1 MMKPA
6 STSPGD
12 VGRLERWS
20 DWLNP
25 LLVREV
31 RQSLRGRIFSG
42 AIVLTSLIS
51 AIVLIC
57 GILAITAGRSRSDG
71 NGLEIF
77 SVLYY
82 LLWGLCCVL
91 LPMSAATRFRAER
104 GSGEFE
110 LFLITGISARQ
121 VVSGKLQA
129 ALVQVLLALSVAAP
143 FLMICYLLRGISAP
157 QIALNLLALT
167 VFTVVLTQG
176 GILIGV
182 VTTSKIIFGLLMI
195 PFFWLLI
202 MSFTMV
208 GGLLNSEL
216 LERMFGSLN
225 MGLAI
230 VGGLGVLLYYFLLF
244 HLGAVAML
252 EFQVRN
258 RTFPL
263 RLFLL
268 GTAILLPGLLVFVP
282 DVSEPQAFFYGL
294 FLPVAVIVTLLVP
307 IPDRPVPL
315 PIREQW
321 SHGWRRW
328 FRMLF
333 YPDRGSVLMWYAL
346 FAGILCAWETVIQDQ
361 VDDGYVLSVLCAA
374 LLLWSL
380 LGNLMGRLVVPRAP
394 TFMLSIL
401 GNGLPS
407 LIAMFLF
414 FADEPEA
421 AKALCPITTPAY
433 VSDVEMGSSALPVM
447 IGLWLILVVRG
458 FWLHVRCR
466 REEAKISPAKA

>member
-1 MMKPA
+1 MSP
-6 STSPGD
+6 TSRSPDD

-31 RQSLRGRIFSG
+31 RQSLRGRVFSG
-42 AIVLTSLIS
+42 AIVLTSLIA

-57 GILAITAGRSRSDG
+57 GILAIATGKSRDDG
-71 NGLEIF
+71 NGLAIF

-82 LLWGLCCVL
+82 LLWGLCCVA
-91 LPMSAATRFRAER
+91 LPLSAAIRFRNER

-121 VVSGKLQA
+121 VISGKLQA

-157 QIALNLLALT
+157 QIAVNLLALT

-182 VTTSKIIFGLLMI
+182 VTTSKVAFGLLVL
-195 PFFWLLI
+195 PFFWLLM

-208 GGLLNSEL
+208 GGLLNSEIL
-216 LERMFGSLN
+216 QHLFGSVD
-225 MGLAI
+225 MGFAVGCGLAI
-230 VGGLGVLLYYFLLF
+230 LAYYFLLF

-252 EFQVRN
+252 EFQARN
-258 RTFPL
+258 RSFPL

-268 GTAILLPGLLVFVP
+268 GAALVLPGLLMILP
-282 DVSEPQAFFYGL
+282 GLSEPLSFFYGL

-307 IPDRPVPL
+307 IADRPVPA

-321 SHGWRRW
+321 GRGWRRW
-328 FRMLF
+328 FRPLF
-333 YPDRGSVLMWYAL
+333 YPDRGSVLVWYAL
-346 FAGILCAWETVIQDQ
+346 FAGILGAWETAIQDQ
-361 VDDGYVLSVLCAA
+361 IDDGYVLSILCAA

-380 LGNLMGRLVVPRAP
+380 LGNLLGRRIAPRAP

-414 FADEPEA
+414 FADAPEA
-421 AKALCPITTPAY
+421 AQALCPITTPAY
-433 VSDVEMGSSALPVM
+433 VSDVDMGASALPVM
-447 IGLWLILVVRG
+447 IGLWLLLLGRG
-458 FWLHVRCR
+458 LWLHVRHR
-466 REEAKISPAKA
+466 REEAKISPAKT